1 MYNILPTHR
10 EILER
15 YRQGSFLFLI
25 SSKLWVC
32 NLGVPWWER
41 LKTSSHLISGVATVL
56 RNKLCND
63 LPGRIF
69 PTASPALRYYS
80 QFQLD
85 SGIGLSDGDLGSVGS
100 FIIVCVLNSQYLI
113 ENRGSSIE
121 GTSQTP
127 FWSVDW

>member
-1 MYNILPTHR
+1 M
-10 EILER
+10 
-15 YRQGSFLFLI
+15 
-25 SSKLWVC
+25 
-32 NLGVPWWER
+32 
-41 LKTSSHLISGVATVL
+41 KTSSHLISGVATVL
-56 RNKLCND
+56 RNKLCDD

-127 FWSVDW
+127 F